1 MSSRPRVTLSGLHP
15 RPLATYLAALGVLRI
30 CARQQSPQTR
40 GAFSAQGFVLEGV
53 EEQEL
58 LELLL
63 ERWVPTPIL
72 TPWNNA
78 SGFYESSKGRPAASA
93 MSSLSRSKLARLGP
107 LLRAIEDVRKVIASA
122 GYSSAPKDEE
132 KARFMSR
139 LRGILPDDA
148 VAWLDAVSAVDGDD
162 ARMMPLLGS
171 GGNEGVLDYSGLYLR
186 SLVET
191 LLSDRSHSERLL
203 ASVLFGRTT
212 NGLLERPGG
221 QFDPGTAGGFNT
233 GPGFESKDL
242 PNNPWAFLLLV
253 EGSVAW
259 TSGLSGRQRA
269 AGSGYRFA
277 VSPFTVRHRAAGYGS
292 AGRVDE
298 DPQRVRAEVWVP
310 VWRRLATYA
319 EVGSLIAEGRVE
331 IGRPADKPRRAVDS
345 LDFVN
350 AVASLGVDRGVE
362 SFVRYAIVKRRGE
375 SFVALPASTLDV
387 RHRRAADLL
396 QELDSPLDLLDRFL
410 SRFPSEQGPPA
421 VLVGLRR
428 RVDDARFDAAVHSEP
443 DALVRLVRALGALEM
458 FLSKRDPSKEPRL
471 LRSLGGLSEAWI
483 EACGDSVEVHIA
495 GALASV
501 EQTGGAGPLRSY
513 LAPLDPNDARAY
525 APAARATAWAGADFT
540 DRLAS
545 VLQRRLVDVA
555 KKRGR
560 VRGDGDV
567 SPRNP
572 TFGTRTASLDD
583 VAVFLADGL
592 VDLAALEELMF
603 GFTWVRHRSPAP
615 QRRLRR
621 VAPPLPRSYALLKL
635 LFLPRGVPVDRGREP
650 TVFCAPDPAIVPLL
664 RAGRVSDAVSTARR
678 QLSRFLAPRR
688 VLDQTVGD
696 AAFGRR
702 LAAALL
708 IPVSETDRLLE
719 VATIP
724 RTRDDEDEEVID
736 GR

>member
-1 MSSRPRVTLSGLHP
+1 MTPRPRVTLSGLHP

-30 CARQQSPQTR
+30 CSRQHSPNTL
-40 GAFSAQGFVLEGV
+40 GAFGEQGFVLEGV
-53 EEQEL
+53 EEREL

-107 LLRAIEDVRKVIASA
+107 LLRAIEDVRNVIAIA

-148 VAWLDAVSAVDGDD
+148 VAWLDAVGAVDADD

-203 ASVLFGRTT
+203 ASVLFGRITT
-212 NGLLERPGG
+212 GLLERPGG
-221 QFDPGTAGGFNT
+221 QFDPGTAGGYNT

-259 TSGLSGRQRA
+259 ASGLSARQQG

-292 AGRVDE
+292 AGHVDE

-319 EVGSLIAEGRVE
+319 EVGSFIAEGRVE
-331 IGRPADKPRRAVDS
+331 IARSGDKPGRAVDS

-350 AVASLGVDRGVE
+350 AVASLGVDRGVD

-396 QELDSPLDLLDRFL
+396 QELDSQLELLDRFL

-421 VLVGLRR
+421 VLAGLRR
-428 RVDDARFDAAVHSEP
+428 RVDDARFDAAVHGEP

-471 LRSLGGLSEAWI
+471 VRPLGGLSEEWI
-483 EACGDSVEVHIA
+483 EACGDSVEVRVA
-495 GALASV
+495 AALASV
-501 EQTGGAGPLRSY
+501 EQTGGAGALRSY
-513 LAPLDPNDARAY
+513 LAPLDPNDPRAY
-525 APAARATAWAGADFT
+525 APAARVTAWAGADFT

-545 VLQRRLVDVA
+545 VLQRRLLDVA
-555 KKRGR
+555 KKRGH
-560 VRGDGDV
+560 VRGDGA
-567 SPRNP
+567 PRNP
-572 TFGTRTASLDD
+572 TFGIRTASLDD
-583 VAVFLADGL
+583 VAVFMADGL
-592 VDLAALEELMF
+592 VDLGALEELMF

-615 QRRLRR
+615 RPRVRR

-635 LFLPRGVPVDRGREP
+635 LFLPRGVPADRAREP
-650 TVFCAPDPAIVPLL
+650 NVFCPPDPAIVSLL
-664 RAGRVSDAVSTARR
+664 RVGRVSDAVAIGRR
-678 QLSRFLAPRR
+678 QLSRLFAPRR
-688 VLDQTVGD
+688 VVDQSVGD

-708 IPVSETDRLLE
+708 IPVSESDRLLE

-724 RTRDDEDEEVID
+724 RTRDDEDEEMID